1 MNQAQALYHLQAIDL
16 TISERQS
23 RLASVERALGDDKP
37 VIAAE
42 QALQQAEKTLAPWR
56 QRVRDLELEIKSLV
70 EKATAAERQLYSG
83 SISNPKVL
91 QDRQDELASLKRRRA
106 KLEDDLLEAMIEVE
120 NAQAALGEAQ
130 ENLEQVRSAWEKD
143 QSDLAREQQSLREA
157 LEELKAQREAALQHV
172 SPESLAAYDSLRA
185 SKRGQAVAQL
195 TGNACKSCGVSQT
208 TATIQQVRQGRELI
222 FCSNCGRILVLL

>member
-130 ENLEQVRSAWEKD
+130 GNLEQVRSAWEKD

-172 SPESLAAYDSLRA
+172 NPESLAAYDSLRA